1 MKDILNYL
9 FEHKTL
15 SKEDAQNVLISLSQD
30 KFNHNQIAAISA
42 IYNMRFPTLEEIKG
56 FSQALI
62 ELSIKLNLKE
72 YNAIDIVGTGGDN
85 KNTFNIST
93 LSCFIVASLGEKV
106 IKHGSYSSSSVTGS
120 SNIFEILQ
128 SKFTSKEEKL
138 KKQLEK
144 VGICYLHSH
153 LFHPTL
159 KKVTEVR
166 KNLGIKTFFNMLGPL
181 LNTSNTK
188 NQLLGVSDLEL
199 ARLYYYLYQETDKNY
214 SIVHSLD
221 GYDEISLTSVL
232 KCYDNQGEHIF
243 YPEDFGIKKIN
254 PLDLKGGKNNIEN
267 TRIFLDIISGNGTVY
282 QNDVVSI
289 NASFALSLL
298 NECSIT
304 TNYYKAQEALKSGKA
319 KKILK
324 KFLEI

>member
-15 SKEDAQNVLISLSQD
+15 SKEDAQNVLISLYQD

-42 IYNMRFPTLEEIKG
+42 IYNMRFPTLDEIKG

-128 SKFTSKEEKL
+128 YKFTSKEEKL

-159 KKVTEVR
+159 KKVTDVR

-199 ARLYYYLYQETDKNY
+199 ARLY
-214 SIVHSLD
+214 
-221 GYDEISLTSVL
+221 
-232 KCYDNQGEHIF
+232 
-243 YPEDFGIKKIN
+243 
-254 PLDLKGGKNNIEN
+254 
-267 TRIFLDIISGNGTVY
+267 
-282 QNDVVSI
+282 
-289 NASFALSLL
+289 
-298 NECSIT
+298 
-304 TNYYKAQEALKSGKA
+304 
-319 KKILK
+319 
-324 KFLEI
+324 